1 MKRGDIWWV
10 SFDPAQGSEIQKT
23 RPAVI
28 ISNNAANQSLNRLQ
42 VIPISSQVQK
52 LYVSEALVLVGDK
65 PGKIMADQ
73 IRTVD
78 KSRLKTYIATV
89 SNLEMTAIER
99 ALKIQLGL
107 A

>member
-1 MKRGDIWWV
+1 MKRGEIWWV

-28 ISNNAANQSLNRLQ
+28 VSNDAANRVLNRAQ

-52 LYVSEALVLVGDK
+52 IYVSETLVRVL
-65 PGKIMADQ
+65 GKQGKVMADQ

-78 KSRLKTYIATV
+78 KSRIKTFINTV
-89 SNLEMTAIER
+89 SDAELAGIER
-99 ALKIQLGL
+99 IIKIQLGL
-107 A
+107 T